1 MWWDIIKRLK
11 TTGKTLTGFKIE
23 DVNEERPEVDD
34 DDDCNRQLKAYVDKA
49 ISKTNIDLVNQGIS
63 YRTWARDSENKYE
76 PIPEPVACFAL
87 KLIKDFNYSDVE
99 NGKWGH
105 CDSNGNKMS
114 GNFFADDSEWTMI
127 MINHSRG
134 GSGRIDYD
142 ILGRKYAIL
151 EFELR
156 DNKRAVHDN
165 PIEIKIYINAK
176 QGERTG
182 GIPRSEAIGD
192 LDYMRKYADW
202 RN

>member
-11 TTGKTLTGFKIE
+11 TQSESSLTGFKFE
-23 DVNEERPEVDD
+23 DINEERPDVDD

-63 YRTWARDSENKYE
+63 YRTKDMRLLDRE
-76 PIPEPVACFAL
+76 L
-87 KLIKDFNYSDVE
+87 KDFNYSDVE